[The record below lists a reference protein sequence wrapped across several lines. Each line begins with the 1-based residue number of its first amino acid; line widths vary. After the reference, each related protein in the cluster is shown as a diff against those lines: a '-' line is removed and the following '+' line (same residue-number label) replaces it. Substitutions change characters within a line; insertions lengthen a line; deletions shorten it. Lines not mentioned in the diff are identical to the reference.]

1 MILCMIALPLF
12 TQEVKFS
19 FQAGSTDTSMP
30 CALMES
36 NISKLLSELNNAGAM
51 NRELKLESSIIEP
64 EARKNLIAFWQS
76 MHFTIDDRVVVQ
88 RCLNDAMG
96 YQVRDIAITL
106 HPLDD
111 TFDAS
116 RERELV
122 VSLNRSGR
130 ISGVCTAISNN
141 QVLEIQR
148 NAVGVTD
155 ASRRLEIL
163 SFVEHFRSYYTEK
176 NIAALEK
183 IFADDALIITGSVIR
198 QQSMANKER
207 PETKVKYRREDKTQ
221 YLKRLETQIFKN
233 NKYINVEFDRISI
246 VKNGADG
253 KGNFYGVTLHQDW
266 STIRNGDAK
275 ANADHP
281 SYHDEGW
288 LFLLWEFHDDGTPP
302 VIHVRTWQPD
312 EIINTDND
320 IIDMNDFV
328 F

>member
-1 MILCMIALPLF
+1 MALPLLA
-12 TQEVKFS
+12 QEVKFS
-19 FQAGSTDTSMP
+19 FQSGSTNASMP
-30 CALMES
+30 TAQMES
-36 NISKLLSELNNAGAM
+36 NISKLLTELNKAGIAK
-51 NRELKLESSIIEP
+51 RELKLETAIIEP
-64 EARKNLIAFWQS
+64 EARKNLNALWRS
-76 MHFTIDDRVVVQ
+76 MHFTIDDKVVVQ

-106 HPLDD
+106 RPLDD
-111 TFDAS
+111 TFHAS

-163 SFVEHFRSYYTEK
+163 NFVEHFRSYYTEK
-176 NIAALEK
+176 NLSALEK
-183 IFADDALIITGSVIR
+183 IFADDALIITGSVIK
-198 QQSMANKER
+198 QQSMAKMER
-207 PETKVKYRREDKTQ
+207 PETVVKYRREDKTQ

-233 NKYINVEFDRISI
+233 NKYINVEFDKIS
-246 VKNGADG
+246 VVRNGADG

-266 STIRNGDAK
+266 STIRNGDTK
-275 ANADHP
+275 ANADKP

-312 EIINTDND
+312 EIIKSEND
-320 IIDMNDFV
+320 KIDMNDFV